1 MNQAAKPEKAGK
13 DAPIKK
19 KAARMLAAQ
28 ALYQQLHNPQ
38 PAELL
43 ANEYLSTRTAMSVE
57 GEDGQEVMALPD
69 GVHFKKVVIGA
80 DKAQEELSALIAAQM
95 KKDGQDAAKEPE
107 LLLKAILLCGAYE
120 LVYLQD
126 IDSPIIIND
135 YVDVAHGFYEGGEAK
150 LVNAVLDKIAKTV
163 R

>member
-1 MNQAAKPEKAGK
+1 MNPAAKSKKTGK

-28 ALYQQLHNPQ
+28 ALYQQIHNPQ
-38 PAELL
+38 PAALL

-57 GEDGQEVMALPD
+57 GEGGQDVMALPD

-80 DKAQEELSALIAAQM
+80 DKAQGDLSALIAVQM
-95 KKDGQDAAKEPE
+95 KKDGQEAKEPE

-120 LVYLQD
+120 LVYLQG

>member
-1 MNQAAKPEKAGK
+1 MTQAAKPEKAAK

-19 KAARMLAAQ
+19 TAARMLAVQ

-38 PAELL
+38 PAALL
-43 ANEYLSTRTAMSVE
+43 VNEYLSARTAMPA
-57 GEDGQEVMALPD
+57 GEEGQEVMALPD
-69 GVHFKKVVIGA
+69 GVHFKKVVTGA
-80 DKAQEELSALIAAQM
+80 DKAQDDLSAVIAAQM
-95 KKDGQDAAKEPE
+95 KKDGQDVKEPE